1 MSQPVL
7 YFTNHTPGVKRSVRC
22 MIRLNNLDQVEVGV
36 QHDGS
41 MAIDVQHEP
50 LVSVKEEHKNEPDSK
65 IPEIISLVDDEEDVI
80 ITTPPNELQKEDPVT
95 GELTNDNSSIV
106 SDHTEVDELPID
118 KTSPPRQFKKARF
131 PDKDMKQCCF
141 DMNKEPEKTITPL
154 AVMPPAIMPP
164 VVTRIAALT
173 PAERTHLENQYKE
186 LQQLLT
192 NPYQAPPEFDMDNMS
207 VLTTQT
213 KHKSAALG
221 HDPNSWNN
229 QYLLME
235 E

>member
-7 YFTNHTPGVKRSVRC
+7 FFTNHTPGVKRSVRC
-22 MIRLNNLDQVEVGV
+22 MIRLSNLDQVEVGV

-41 MAIDVQHEP
+41 MAIDVHHEP
-50 LVSVKEEHKNEPDSK
+50 LVSVKEEVKDEPSTK

-80 ITTPPNELQKEDPVT
+80 LTTPPNQFQEEHPVT

-106 SDHTEVDELPID
+106 SDHTVPID
-118 KTSPPRQFKKARF
+118 KTSPQSQFKKARF

-154 AVMPPAIMPP
+154 AAMPPAIMPP

-192 NPYQAPPEFDMDNMS
+192 NPYPAPPEFDIDNMS